1 MKKIKNFVIFLVG
14 DQMLFG
20 RTNPSHSVA
29 ALLISQNQEMR
40 PDMLRLILHCSIPVF
55 LIVKTLNFLARKQM

>member
-1 MKKIKNFVIFLVG
+1 
-14 DQMLFG
+14 MLFG

-40 PDMLRLILHCSIPVF
+40 PDMLRLILHWSIPVS